1 MKSSLSANLHRSASV
16 LTLALIVSG
25 TSGAMLGQAATAPDN
40 SKQNAHQTRTA
51 DNQSNAA
58 GDRQTTAQVRRA
70 IIADKSLSMYAHNVK
85 ILVAGGQ
92 VTLKG
97 PVHSDEEKQKVE
109 ADAAT
114 VVGADKITNKLTV
127 K

>member
-1 MKSSLSANLHRSASV
+1 MKSSLSVNLHRSASV

-25 TSGAMLGQAATAPDN
+25 TSGAMLGQAAAAPDN

>member
-1 MKSSLSANLHRSASV
+1 MTSSLSANPKRFVSV
-16 LTLALIVSG
+16 LTLALLIAS
-25 TSGAMLGQAATAPDN
+25 TSSSMCGQAAAAPDN

-51 DNQSNAA
+51 DNQSNAT
-58 GDRQTTAQVRRA
+58 GDRETTAKVRRA

-109 ADAAT
+109 ADAAA
-114 VVGADKITNKLTV
+114 VVGTDKITNKLTV

>member
-1 MKSSLSANLHRSASV
+1 MKFNLSATCHRSALL
-16 LTLALIVSG
+16 LTLALTFAGSG
-25 TSGAMLGQAATAPDN
+25 STMFGQAAAPDN
-40 SKQNAHQTRTA
+40 SKQNAHQNRTA
-51 DNQSNAA
+51 DNQSNAT

-97 PVHSDEEKQKVE
+97 PVHSDQEKQKVE